1 MPLIRE
7 GGFAPALDN
16 MASPDMPFSHY
27 RYMIEK
33 LQSIS
38 LP

>member
-16 MASPDMPFSHY
+16 MASPNMPCFRY

>member
-1 MPLIRE
+1 V
-7 GGFAPALDN
+7 PALDD

-27 RYMIEK
+27 RYMIER